1 MINHTTPNHPR
12 NGVRWRAS
20 LLLALAVAC
29 VLPAQTTNDNDS
41 KDEKVVSLGKYEV
54 TGSYI
59 PVSAEASTI
68 PVQTITADDIAKTG
82 VATNVLDVLRKA
94 MPMFSGNA
102 NLGDTNAN
110 ISSGATGGGSQVAF
124 RNTQTL
130 VLINGRRAAYAPV
143 LASGGNQFVDVNLI
157 PMSAIER
164 IDVLADGA
172 SATYGSDA
180 VAGVVN
186 IILKKNFEGF
196 EVGAHYGM
204 SEHSDHYSERS
215 AYVIGGAGNGKTSL
229 TLSASWSKT
238 DPLFQYERNFSNPSY
253 GTGTFAGVISSGS
266 NFYVLNPSLNAPPTN
281 TDLTLAQL
289 VANGTYLG
297 PFSSTDL
304 INGTGAAGAYSF
316 NLANYVTL
324 LLRNE
329 RSAVTAALDHQINDR
344 VSLFGD
350 LLYTHTETFSQL
362 NAQPFSASVA
372 ASNAYNPANVAVTAR
387 NRLVEYPRQ
396 YFYDT
401 TSIRGSFGA
410 RGSIDENTNWEMA
423 ANYNRVAQD
432 YTNKNLISTAARQA
446 AVASGLIN
454 LFARTQADGAIEE
467 SGILGTALGS
477 AVSKLVTYDARV
489 NGHLFALPAGDVQYA
504 FGGDIRRESLSQTAD
519 RNSQTATFG
528 WDSATTLDPFEADRN
543 VKSLFAELRVPLVS
557 KESAIPGIHT
567 LDLDIAARHEIYS
580 DTDDPT
586 VPKFALR
593 WQPFSENL
601 TLRATYGESFAAPT
615 LFQLFGPGSVG
626 FTSTLNLTSLSGGAI
641 TGQANARTGSNS
653 ALLPS
658 TSKNFTAGF
667 VWSPKTLKG
676 FSVSVDYFH
685 IEQKDLISSIGSATI
700 LQSVELLGAASPYA
714 KFVRIGA
721 AGDTSMF
728 DGGTAITAAGQISGN
743 SIDSIYVTDTLVN
756 IAGQKLDG
764 FDVKL
769 EDSFEWRDLG
779 RFKASSTIGIYNHY
793 RIKNLPDSEWF
804 ETVGYATNSNGTIP
818 KFSAYTTLD
827 WTRGNWGANLGWRY
841 IPHVTDVNGDDTAGD
856 VTADTYVEAYH
867 SIDTAV
873 RYTFG
878 NEWRYL
884 KGLTLTAGVN
894 NVFDESP
901 PSAAGTFTESNADI
915 ATYGAVGRM
924 FYLDFKYRF

>member
-1 MINHTTPNHPR
+1 MFKHTTPKHTR
-12 NGVRWRAS
+12 NGARWRAS
-20 LLLALAVAC
+20 LLFALASTGALV
-29 VLPAQTTNDNDS
+29 AQTTAPE
-41 KDEKVVSLGKYEV
+41 KDKDDKVVSLGKYEV

-59 PVSAEASTI
+59 PVSAEASAV

-110 ISSGATGGGSQVAF
+110 VSSGSTGGGSQVAF

-186 IILKKNFEGF
+186 IVLKKDFKGM
-196 EVGAHYGM
+196 EVGGHYGM
-204 SEHSDHYSERS
+204 SDQSGHYSERS
-215 AYVIGGAGNGKTSL
+215 AYVIGGVGDGKTSL

-238 DPLFQYERNFSNPSY
+238 DPLFQYERSYSNPSY
-253 GTGTFAGVISSGS
+253 GTGTFAGVINVGSSY
-266 NFYVLNPSLNAPPTN
+266 YVLNPNLTAPPKN

-289 VANGTYLG
+289 VANGTYVG
-297 PFSSTDL
+297 PFTSSDL

-329 RSAVTAALDHQINDR
+329 RSAVTAALDHQVNDR
-344 VSLFGD
+344 VSIFGD
-350 LLYTHTETFSQL
+350 VLYTHTETFSQL

-372 ASNAYNPANVAVTAR
+372 ANDAYNPTDVTVTAR
-387 NRLVEYPRQ
+387 NRLVKYPRQ
-396 YFYDT
+396 YYYDT
-401 TSIRGSFGA
+401 TSMRAAIGA
-410 RGSIDENTNWEMA
+410 RGSINENTTWETA

-432 YTNKNLISTAARQA
+432 YTNKNLISTSARQA
-446 AVASGLIN
+446 AVTSGLIN
-454 LFARTQADGAIEE
+454 LFSRTQDDSAIAK
-467 SGILGTALGS
+467 SGILGTALGT

-489 NGHLFALPAGDVQYA
+489 SGVLTALPGGDLQYA
-504 FGGDIRRESLSQTAD
+504 VGGDIRRETLSQTAD

-528 WDSATTLDPFEADRN
+528 WDSGTTLDPFSSDRT
-543 VKSLFAELRVPLVS
+543 VKSVFAELRIPIVS
-557 KESAIPGIHT
+557 RQNAVPGIYS
-567 LDLDIAARHEIYS
+567 LDLDVAARHEKYS

-586 VPKFALR
+586 VPKYALR
-593 WQPFSENL
+593 WQPFNENF
-601 TLRATYGESFAAPT
+601 TVRATYGESFAAPT

-626 FTSTLNLTSLSGGAI
+626 YTSSLNLTSLSGGKI
-641 TGQANARTGSNS
+641 TGQANSRSGSNTS
-653 ALLPS
+653 LLPS

-667 VWSPKTLKG
+667 VWSPKALKG

-700 LQSVELLGAASPYA
+700 LQSVELLGTASPYA
-714 KFVRIGA
+714 KYVRIGTP
-721 AGDTSMF
+721 GDTSMF
-728 DGGTAITAAGQISGN
+728 DSGTAISAAGQISGN
-743 SIDSIYVTDTLVN
+743 AIDSIYVTDTLVN

-769 EDSFEWRDLG
+769 EDTFEVRDLG
-779 RFKASSTIGIYNHY
+779 RFKATSTIGIYNHY
-793 RIKNLPDSEWF
+793 RVKNLPDSDWF

-818 KFSAYTTLD
+818 KFSAYTSLD
-827 WTRGNWGANLGWRY
+827 WTKGNWGANLGWRY
-841 IPHVTDVNGDDTAGD
+841 IPHVTDANGDPAGD
-856 VTADTYVEAYH
+856 VTSDTYVEAYH

-878 NEWRYL
+878 PDARYL
-884 KGLTLTAGVN
+884 KGLTVSLGATN
-894 NVFDESP
+894 LFNETP

-924 FYLDFKYRF
+924 LYVDLKYRF